1 MISPLRKLLTDLEDI
16 SSVLFLSVMSFI
28 VFYGVLLRYVAT
40 GQTGASESFSFIA
53 LVFSMPMSWTEE
65 LSRFL
70 FVWGSFLG
78 GAIAIRRH
86 SHFGVDL
93 LLKRFKPQLR
103 LWILTTNAIL
113 VGAFLLTLLYFGL
126 LQVLR
131 TAHQLS
137 PAMRVPMGYVYFIMP
152 LACVFMAL
160 ELFLVTWDLWRGDDL
175 TGSPVPGTR
184 LKNIFCLAGILGASF
199 LLVFWAWD
207 HSVAAVL
214 FLGIVISVLLGIPIA
229 FAMGIGTTLALISG
243 EFALTEIPRK
253 FFYGMDMFSLLAI
266 PLFIIAGGLMEIG
279 GISIRLIQFARVLVG
294 WIPGGMG
301 LVTVVSTIFFS
312 GVSGASTADTAAIGG
327 VMIPA
332 MEKRGYPRAQA
343 TAIVAAA
350 GGMGILIPPCISMV
364 VLGVVAEKSIGTLFM
379 AGFVPGITMG
389 LTLMAVLFVQARRK
403 VMYRDPIPSLAEVGR
418 AFFQAIIPL
427 LMPVIIM
434 GGILLGWFT
443 ATEAAVVA
451 VVYGLAVG
459 MFIYREI
466 KLADLWSILK
476 NTASISGSIAVL
488 VGAAS
493 VLSYILA
500 NEQIPQGL
508 AGGIMNFSQDPRVFL
523 LLANILFLFIGSLLE
538 GAPAIILLIPLLLPS
553 AEKLGI
559 DPIHFSILAIAN
571 LGVGFILPPTGLC
584 LLVACGVG
592 KVSIA
597 EVSRPIFPYLIIM
610 VLTTVVL
617 IAYIPWLA
625 TILPALFM
633 KYVPV
638 GPGQLLFLK

>member
-1 MISPLRKLLTDLEDI
+1 MTSYFRKLLTDLEDI
-16 SSVLFLSVMSFI
+16 GSVLFLSLMTFI
-28 VFYGVLLRYVAT
+28 VFYGVLLRYVAAT
-40 GQTGASESFSFIA
+40 QTGPSESFSLIAFI
-53 LVFSMPMSWTEE
+53 FSMPMAWAEE

-93 LLKRFKPQLR
+93 LLKKLNPQLR
-103 LWILTTNAIL
+103 LWIMTVHAVLI
-113 VGAFLLTLLYFGL
+113 GAFLLVLLYFGL

-137 PAMRVPMGYVYFIMP
+137 PGMRVPMGYAYFIMP

-160 ELFLVTWDLWRGDDL
+160 ELVLVTWDLWHKDTL
-175 TGSPVPGTR
+175 SEEIAAGTSW
-184 LKNIFCLAGILGASF
+184 KNIFCLAVILAASF
-199 LLVFWAWD
+199 LLVFWAWE
-207 HSVAAVL
+207 HSIAAVL
-214 FLGIVISVLLGIPIA
+214 FLGVVVSVLLGIPIA

-332 MEKRGYPRAQA
+332 MEKRGYARGQA

-389 LTLMAVLFVQARRK
+389 LTLMAVLFFEARRK
-403 VMYRDPIPSLAEVGR
+403 GMYRDPIPSLGEVGKT
-418 AFFQAIIPL
+418 FVQAIIPL

-451 VVYGLAVG
+451 VFYGLLVG

-466 KLADLWSILK
+466 KLSGLWVILK

-488 VGAAS
+488 VGSAS

-508 AGGIMNFSQDPRVFL
+508 AEGIMNFSKDPRVFL
-523 LLANILFLFIGSLLE
+523 LLANILFLFIGSVLE

-559 DPIHFSILAIAN
+559 DPIHFSTLAIAN

-592 KVSIA
+592 KVSIS

-610 VLTTVVL
+610 VFTTVVL

-625 TILPALFM
+625 TILPSLFM